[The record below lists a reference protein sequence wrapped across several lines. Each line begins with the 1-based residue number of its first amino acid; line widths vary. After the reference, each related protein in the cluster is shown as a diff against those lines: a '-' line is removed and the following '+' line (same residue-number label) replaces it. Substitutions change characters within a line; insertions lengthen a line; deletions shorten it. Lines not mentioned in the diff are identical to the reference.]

1 MSQNK
6 DTREPRDSDG
16 ASPSRNDTVTQQG
29 ENQVPKPRMPHERD
43 ESADSQSA
51 EAANVRRIGQIAHDD
66 IVEGQQDTDKGPAL
80 DAAYEKQKGGEGKQ
94 RRQ

>member
-1 MSQNK
+1 MP
-6 DTREPRDSDG
+6 TPRMKEHRDPNP
-16 ASPSRNDTVTQQG
+16 AKPSEGNTVTAQG

-51 EAANVRRIGQIAHDD
+51 QASSIDRMGQLAHDS
-66 IVEGQQDTDKGPAL
+66 IAEGQTDTDKGPVL
-80 DAAYEKQKGGEGKQ
+80 DATYARQKGGEEKK